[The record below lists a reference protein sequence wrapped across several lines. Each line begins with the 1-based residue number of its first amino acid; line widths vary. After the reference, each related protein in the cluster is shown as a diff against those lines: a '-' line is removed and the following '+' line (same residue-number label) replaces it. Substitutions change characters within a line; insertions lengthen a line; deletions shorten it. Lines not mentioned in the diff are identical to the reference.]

1 MTEIQYVTVQIV
13 RPCGS
18 YPYGKIEEGFYRVEG
33 AVVLV
38 TRTGAQRYDAK
49 KKPIRQKLKDGENAR
64 SIAWHLTKQHMP
76 NRNSGFNRP
85 LRYFDPGKI

>member
-1 MTEIQYVTVQIV
+1 MTVQIV

-33 AVVLV
+33 DTVVLV

-49 KKPIRQKLKDGENAR
+49 KKPIRQLKDGENAR

>member
-13 RPCGS
+13 RLCGS

-33 AVVLV
+33 DN
-38 TRTGAQRYDAK
+38 GAQRHDAK
-49 KKPIRQKLKDGENAR
+49 RKPIKQKLKDGETAR

-85 LRYFDPGKI
+85 LN